1 MYLSNN
7 RRISEINPI
16 VCNIKKLKGCSNMDN
31 KFRIGDLH
39 NKFRNKTFS
48 NKELYNFYLKHE
60 PELKETTFRWRVY
73 KLKNENLISNVS
85 RGIYKLQNRLYY
97 KEFKPEVANS
107 TKKIYK
113 SIVNQFPYTRVSIW
127 ETGWLS
133 NLMVHQPLNDLII
146 VEVDKEAMK
155 PVFEFLFEN
164 KNNVYVSPSR
174 IEIEK
179 YLLSGRNN
187 IVVTT
192 LTKESPIQ
200 SNGDIM
206 VPRIEK
212 IIVDLFANKDLFI
225 MYQGKELVNIIKELF
240 KTYNINQ
247 STLNRYATKRR
258 VKDEIVEFLSLQT
271 SIESEKYMYLRGKR

>member
-1 MYLSNN
+1 
-7 RRISEINPI
+7 
-16 VCNIKKLKGCSNMDN
+16 MDN
-31 KFRIGDLH
+31 KFKIGDLH
-39 NKFRNKTFS
+39 NNFKSKSFS
-48 NKELYNFYLKHE
+48 NKELYSFYLKHE
-60 PELKETTFRWRVY
+60 PKLKEPTFRWRVY
-73 KLKNENLISNVS
+73 KLKNENIITNVS
-85 RGIYKLQNRLYY
+85 RGTYKLQNHLYY
-97 KEFKPEVANS
+97 KEFKPEVASS

-133 NLMVHQPLNDLII
+133 NLMTHQPLNDLII

-155 PVFEFLFEN
+155 PVFEFLYES
-164 KNNVYVSPSR
+164 KNNVYVSPSKT
-174 IEIEK
+174 EIEK

-187 IVVTT
+187 IVVNN

-200 SNGDIM
+200 SNGDVM
-206 VPRIEK
+206 VPKIEK

-225 MYQGKELVNIIKELF
+225 MYQGKELINIIEEIF

-258 VKDEIVEFLSLQT
+258 VKDEIVDFLSLQT

>member
-1 MYLSNN
+1 
-7 RRISEINPI
+7 
-16 VCNIKKLKGCSNMDN
+16 MDN
-31 KFRIGDLH
+31 KFKIGDLH
-39 NKFRNKTFS
+39 NKFNNKTFS
-48 NKELYNFYLKHE
+48 NKELYSFYLKHE

-73 KLKNENLISNVS
+73 KLKNENLITNVS
-85 RGIYKLQNRLYY
+85 RGTYKLQNRPYY

-127 ETGWLS
+127 ETRWLA
-133 NLMVHQPLNDLII
+133 NLMIHQPLNDLII

-155 PVFEFLFEN
+155 PVFEFLYDN
-164 KNNVYVSPSR
+164 KNNVYVSPSK

-187 IVVTT
+187 IVVNN
-192 LTKESPIQ
+192 LTKEAPIQ
-200 SNGDIM
+200 SNGAIM
-206 VPRIEK
+206 IPRIEK

-225 MYQGKELVNIIKELF
+225 MYQGKELVNIIEELF

-258 VKDEIVEFLSLQT
+258 VKNEIVEFLSLQT
-271 SIESEKYMYLRGKR
+271 NIKSEKYVYLRGKR

>member
-1 MYLSNN
+1 MNLSNN
-7 RRISEINPI
+7 RIIYEINPI
-16 VCNIKKLKGCSNMDN
+16 VCNRKNTRMLYMDN
-31 KFRIGDLH
+31 KFRIVDLH

-48 NKELYNFYLKHE
+48 NKELYSFYLNHE

-73 KLKNENLISNVS
+73 KLKNENLITNVS
-85 RGIYKLQNRLYY
+85 RGTYKLQNRLYY

-107 TKKIYK
+107 TKKIYR
-113 SIVNQFPYTRVSIW
+113 SIVNQFPYARVSIW
-127 ETGWLS
+127 ETGWLA
-133 NLMVHQPLNDLII
+133 NLMIHQPLNDLII

-155 PVFEFLFEN
+155 PVFEFLYDN
-164 KNNVYVSPSR
+164 KNNVYVSPSK

-187 IVVTT
+187 IVVNN
-192 LTKESPIQ
+192 LTKEAPIQ
-200 SNGDIM
+200 SNEAIM
-206 VPRIEK
+206 IPRIEK

-225 MYQGKELVNIIKELF
+225 MYQGKELVNIIEELF

-258 VKDEIVEFLSLQT
+258 VKNEIVEFLSLQT
-271 SIESEKYMYLRGKR
+271 NIESEKYVYLRGKR